1 MHTRGFWIALRDEM
15 QVQGLREVEPA
26 LYALT
31 GDQGE
36 LHGLAATHVDDIIW
50 TGDETMD
57 SVMDKIQERFTF
69 GSIEEENFRFCGRRI
84 ESKDDYYEITCPE
97 LLNKV
102 KPIHIEGRRDRSPA
116 DPASAE
122 EQSQMRAVLGSIGYV
137 ARLCR
142 PELSYRCSALQGKQA
157 RPQHQDLVNT
167 NKFLSAAQC
176 TTGNG
181 LHYIKNKI
189 DFHSA
194 VLLSVT
200 DASFG
205 AEEHTAEDGRKSGH
219 RSQAGRFLLLADRM
233 PTLSTPANVHILE
246 WQSHTIR
253 RVCRSTLHA
262 EVMSSIGGSEAGQY
276 VRALLYNMTNPKKTG
291 LREQLDWKVAASGS
305 RTIHWL
311 TDCRSYVDTMSSTG
325 QGVVADKRLAI
336 DLTALRQDLW
346 RAPGT
351 ECGEPNVQ
359 ESIPS
364 ECTDQLWWIST
375 KDMISDG
382 LTKHMLWD
390 AIAKLCSTG
399 QFTLTTA
406 PRRAICSGSG
416 PVKTDG
422 CEDVHDSTPAP

>member
-1 MHTRGFWIALRDEM
+1 
-15 QVQGLREVEPA
+15 
-26 LYALT
+26 
-31 GDQGE
+31 
-36 LHGLAATHVDDIIW
+36 
-50 TGDETMD
+50 
-57 SVMDKIQERFTF
+57 
-69 GSIEEENFRFCGRRI
+69 
-84 ESKDDYYEITCPE
+84 
-97 LLNKV
+97 
-102 KPIHIEGRRDRSPA
+102 
-116 DPASAE
+116 
-122 EQSQMRAVLGSIGYV
+122 MRAVLGSIGYV

-167 NKFLSAAQC
+167 NKFLSAAQR

-291 LREQLDWKVAASGS
+291 LREQLDWKVAASDS

-311 TDCRSYVDTMSSTG
+311 TDLQVLCGHYVINWS
-325 QGVVADKRLAI
+325 R
-336 DLTALRQDLW
+336 
-346 RAPGT
+346 
-351 ECGEPNVQ
+351 
-359 ESIPS
+359 
-364 ECTDQLWWIST
+364 
-375 KDMISDG
+375 
-382 LTKHMLWD
+382 
-390 AIAKLCSTG
+390 
-399 QFTLTTA
+399 
-406 PRRAICSGSG
+406 SGSRQTVWQSTSLLCDRIYG
-416 PVKTDG
+416 GLQVQNVGSRMYRNPSLRNARISFGGLAPKT
-422 CEDVHDSTPAP
+422 